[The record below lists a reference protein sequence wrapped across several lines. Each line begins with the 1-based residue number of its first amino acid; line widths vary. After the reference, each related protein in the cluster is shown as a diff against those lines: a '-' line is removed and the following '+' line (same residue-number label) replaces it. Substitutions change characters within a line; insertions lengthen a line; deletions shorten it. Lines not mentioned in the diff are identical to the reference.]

1 MMSSPPAFS
10 RSPLSQILI
19 VVFLLAIVTFITLPN
34 YVTGNWAWR
43 RVAPL
48 ENVEALKAIQTRGLA
63 LPGWH
68 TLEQG
73 KLEIGGHKWSVQAI
87 VPAAEAKTAT
97 LQTATLLM
105 LRPQT
110 WQRDMPQ
117 VDWVDIN
124 GAQQWTADSLQ
135 SLNFSVLPSVP
146 NTVPNTASNNDSS
159 NALNTAHSIE
169 IEARFLRGWHEK
181 QTYAVLQWYAW
192 KTGGSSAPSS
202 WFWTDQFSQLRDR
215 RRTAWVAISILIPIQ
230 PLGDIN
236 LHKPQAETL
245 GKLVQ
250 STIASAL

>member
-1 MMSSPPAFS
+1 MISSPPISS
-10 RSPLSQILI
+10 RSPFLKLL
-19 VVFLLAIVTFITLPN
+19 VVLFILAIATFITVPN
-34 YVTGNWAWR
+34 YFTGNWAWR
-43 RVAPL
+43 RVSQL
-48 ENVEALKAIQTRGLA
+48 ENVKELKAIQTAGLS

-73 KLEIGGHKWSVQAI
+73 RLENGGHKWAVQAI
-87 VPAAEAKTAT
+87 VPEAAGKTAI
-97 LQTATLLM
+97 LQDATLVM

-124 GAQQWTADSLQ
+124 GAQQWTADSIQ
-135 SLNFSVLPSVP
+135 SLKF
-146 NTVPNTASNNDSS
+146 TVPIAVPKTVQP
-159 NALNTAHSIE
+159 IE

-192 KTGGSSAPSS
+192 KTGGSSAPGS

-215 RRTAWVAISILIPIQ
+215 RRTAWVAVSILMPIQ

-236 LHKPQAETL
+236 THRSQAETL

-250 STIASAL
+250 STLITRTL

>member
-1 MMSSPPAFS
+1 MISSPQASS
-10 RSPLSQILI
+10 RSPLSKLLI
-19 VVFLLAIVTFITLPN
+19 VLFILAIATFITLPN
-34 YVTGNWAWR
+34 YFTGNWVWQR
-43 RVAPL
+43 APQL
-48 ENVEALKAIQTRGLA
+48 ENVKELKAIQTTGLA

-87 VPAAEAKTAT
+87 VPEAEVKTAT
-97 LQTATLLM
+97 LRDATLLM

-124 GAQQWTADSLQ
+124 GAQRWTADSIQ
-135 SLNFSVLPSVP
+135 SFTF
-146 NTVPNTASNNDSS
+146 TVPNAIPSTSQP
-159 NALNTAHSIE
+159 IE
-169 IEARFLRGWHEK
+169 IETRFLRGWHEK

-192 KTGGSSAPSS
+192 KTGGSSAPGS

-215 RRTAWVAISILIPIQ
+215 RRTAWVAVSILMPIQ

-236 LHKPQAETL
+236 PHKPQAEAL

-250 STIASAL
+250 STLTSAL